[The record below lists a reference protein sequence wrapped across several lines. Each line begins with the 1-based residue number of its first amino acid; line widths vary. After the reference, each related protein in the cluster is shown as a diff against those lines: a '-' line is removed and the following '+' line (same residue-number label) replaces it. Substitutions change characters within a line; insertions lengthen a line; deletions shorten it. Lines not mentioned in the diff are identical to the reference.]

1 MKDKS
6 KKILALEEQ
15 NAAVLV
21 QIITG
26 ANISENLRIQAMD
39 KLLGDREGGET
50 FFRTMLEENLTKGVC
65 PNCDHTNHWLI
76 PENNLNEMGYVSMEE
91 DERVPETT
99 DEENCPEWQ
108 QSCLKKKI
116 VT

>member
-1 MKDKS
+1 MSTKS
-6 KKILALEEQ
+6 NKILALNEA

-21 QIITG
+21 ELITG
-26 ANISENLRIQAMD
+26 ANISENLRIQAME
-39 KLLGDREGGET
+39 KLTDAKENQN

-65 PNCDHTNHWLI
+65 PHCDHENHWLI
-76 PENNLNEMGYVSMEE
+76 PEEELNQQGYVSREE

>member
-6 KKILALEEQ
+6 KKVLALEEA

-21 QIITG
+21 EIIVG
-26 ANISENLRIQAMD
+26 ANISENLRISAMD

-50 FFRTMLEENLTKGVC
+50 FFRTMFDEKLTYGTC
-65 PNCDHTNHWLI
+65 PHCQHENHWMI
-76 PENNLNEMGYVSMEE
+76 PEEQLNMMGWVSHKE

-99 DEENCPEWQ
+99 DIDSCPEFQ
-108 QSCLKKKI
+108 QACLKKRI
-116 VT
+116 TT

>member
-6 KKILALEEQ
+6 KKILALEEA

-21 QIITG
+21 EIITG
-26 ANISENLRIQAMD
+26 ANISENLRISAMT
-39 KLLGDREGGET
+39 KLMDTKEDQT
-50 FFRTMLEENLTKGVC
+50 FFRTMFEENLTKGVC
-65 PNCDHTNHWLI
+65 PHCDHTNHWLI
-76 PENNLNEMGYVSMEE
+76 PENDLNEMGYVSMEE

-99 DEENCPEWQ
+99 DEENCSEWQ
-108 QSCLKKKI
+108 ESCLKKKT

>member
-6 KKILALEEQ
+6 KKILALEEA

-21 QIITG
+21 EIITG

-50 FFRTMLEENLTKGVC
+50 FFRTLFDEKLSYGSC
-65 PNCDHTNHWLI
+65 PHCDHLNHWLVTEDE
-76 PENNLNEMGYVSMEE
+76 ENMMGWVSHKE

-99 DEENCPEWQ
+99 DAE
-108 QSCLKKKI
+108 SCSLFEQACKKKRI
-116 VT
+116 TT